1 MTEEVLSFVSSHSQG
16 DGADTPN
23 STTVSAKDFFMRKH
37 IRNPPEM

>member
-1 MTEEVLSFVSSHSQG
+1 MTEEVLIFASSHSQG

-23 STTVSAKDFFMRKH
+23 STTVSTKDLFMRRR